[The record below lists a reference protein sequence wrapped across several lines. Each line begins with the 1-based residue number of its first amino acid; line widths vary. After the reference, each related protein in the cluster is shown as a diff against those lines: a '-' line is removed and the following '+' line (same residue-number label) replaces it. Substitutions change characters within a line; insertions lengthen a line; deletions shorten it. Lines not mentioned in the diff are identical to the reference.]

1 MSKVVAIVQS
11 NYIPWK
17 GYFDLIRQSDEFILY
32 DDAQYTKNDWRNRNQ
47 VKTQHGPKWLTIPIE
62 LRGKFAQPIKDARVA
77 DPHWA
82 KSHWNTLQQS
92 YAKAPYFKQ
101 YRDLLEGLYRAPPAS
116 SRLSDVN
123 RAFLEGLCGALG
135 ITTRLTWSMD
145 YALTAEDPTGRVVE
159 LCVQAGATEYLSGPA
174 AKAYLDESAFERVGI
189 RVRYIDYSGYPE
201 YPQLH
206 PPFTH
211 AVSVIDLLLMT
222 GPDALSYLSRP
233 AAAA

>member
-47 VKTQHGPKWLTIPIE
+47 IKTQHGPKWLTIPIE
-62 LRGKFAQPIKDARVA
+62 LRGKFAQKIKDARVA

-82 KSHWNTLQQS
+82 KSHWSTLQQS
-92 YAKAPYFKQ
+92 YAKAPYFAQ
-101 YRDLLEGLYRAPPAS
+101 YRDLLEGLYRTAQGPL
-116 SRLSDVN
+116 LSDIN
-123 RAFLEGLCGALG
+123 RAFLEGLGSALG
-135 ITTRLTWSMD
+135 IKTRLTCSMD
-145 YALTAEDPTGRVVE
+145 YTLAAEDPTGRVVE

-201 YPQLH
+201 HPQLY

-222 GPDALSYLSRP
+222 GPGALSYMERQ